1 MNMAESVALQYVVL
15 FIIAHLTV
23 DNDIPE
29 NFKIWTWVVL
39 VVICVVYVIWQCL

>member
-1 MNMAESVALQYVVL
+1 MNMAESVALQYAVL
-15 FIIAHLTV
+15 FIIAHLTI

-29 NFKIWTWVVL
+29 KIKVGTWVVL

>member
-1 MNMAESVALQYVVL
+1 MAESVALQYVVL

-29 NFKIWTWVVL
+29 KIKVGTLVVL